1 MTNPPLVREVPIESL
16 VAKAE
21 QLNFNINKDDLE
33 RIAHLALEIA
43 QAQMR
48 RDPVNVVDIRSLRGY
63 RERTVQ
69 ERAQLCAHVVRVM
82 QALVVLGWIARPD

>member
-1 MTNPPLVREVPIESL
+1 MQQ
-16 VAKAE
+16 AE

-43 QAQMR
+43 QTQLR
-48 RDPVNVVDIRSLRGY
+48 RDPVNVIDMRSLAGY
-63 RERTVQ
+63 RQRSAQ

>member
-1 MTNPPLVREVPIESL
+1 MTAPPLVREVPIERL
-16 VAKAE
+16 VQQAE

-43 QAQMR
+43 QAQLR
-48 RDPVNVVDIRSLRGY
+48 RDPVNALDLRSFAGY
-63 RERTVQ
+63 RERSER

-82 QALVVLGWIARPD
+82 QAMVVLGWIARPD